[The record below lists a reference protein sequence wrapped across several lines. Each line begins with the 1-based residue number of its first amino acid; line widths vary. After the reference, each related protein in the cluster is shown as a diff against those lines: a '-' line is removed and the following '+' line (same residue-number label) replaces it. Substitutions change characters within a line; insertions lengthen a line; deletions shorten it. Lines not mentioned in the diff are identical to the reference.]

1 MPELPEVE
9 DARRKLS
16 RWLRG
21 ATIVSARAFDAV
33 IMRPRA
39 PASLARD
46 LRGRRV
52 VRVDRRGKWM
62 RIVLGSGSA
71 GDAFLFSH
79 LGMTGDWRR
88 VALDEPDEEVRWER
102 ARLDVERNGKRW
114 RVSYADPRKF
124 GRLVF
129 AKTDIPAWSALGPDP
144 LEHGIDAMKL
154 GEKLARR
161 GKRSIKEAL
170 MDQTVLAG
178 VGNIQATEALWKAR
192 IDPRSKAGALA
203 TKDVAA
209 VVRGLRWTIERT
221 LADIERNGGWLD
233 DDSDPFVVYGHKGQP
248 CPRCKTA
255 LERVMLGGRT
265 TTYCPGCQRLMA
277 RF

>member
-16 RWLRG
+16 RWLSG
-21 ATIVSARAFDAV
+21 ATIVSARAFDPV

-46 LRGRRV
+46 LRGRCV
-52 VRVDRRGKWM
+52 VRVERRGKWL
-62 RIVLGSGSA
+62 RIVLS

-79 LGMTGDWRR
+79 LGMTGDWQR
-88 VALDEPDEEVRWER
+88 VGRDDEVRWER
-102 ARLDVERNGKRW
+102 ARLDVEKGGKRW
-114 RVSYADPRKF
+114 RVAYSDPRKF

-129 AKTDIPAWSALGPDP
+129 AREDIPSWAALGPDP
-144 LEHGIDAMKL
+144 LEHGIDARAL
-154 GEKLARR
+154 AAKLARR

-192 IDPRSKAGALA
+192 IDPRSRAGALSP
-203 TKDVAA
+203 KDVGA

-221 LADIERNGGWLD
+221 LADIEKNGGWLD

-248 CPRCKTA
+248 CPRCKA
-255 LERVMLGGRT
+255 LLARVMLGGRT
-265 TTYCPGCQRLMA
+265 TTYCPGCQRRLA